1 MSYKIQMGKVDILIV
16 RGNATRDQGVAAIC
30 LKSIGRLSQLIVES
44 VISQTKLPLWES
56 LESLGETQTH
66 ITSFSLHCF
75 PNLMQ
80 AVGGAL

>member
-1 MSYKIQMGKVDILIV
+1 MGKVDILIV
-16 RGNATRDQGVAAIC
+16 QGKSNQRSRGRSHTWVC
-30 LKSIGRLSQLIVES
+30 LKSIGRLSEPIVES

-56 LESLGETQTH
+56 LEFLGETQTH